1 MGLESPHT
9 RAGTS
14 SRHVRSPRMY
24 CKTYHAT
31 HPDMMA
37 GASNDQLRDRYLIGD
52 LFVADSVQLNY
63 SHNERFVIGGAAPVS
78 KAVALPQQAEPAS
91 AAGKPF
97 LERRELGIVNVGS
110 GAGTVTIDGTAY
122 TMQPKDGLYVP
133 MGSAQVEFASGDAAN
148 PAKFYLASTPAH
160 ARFEAKHI
168 SIANA
173 VPLERGALETS
184 NERTIYQYIVPA
196 TCRSCQ
202 LLLGLTVL
210 KPGSVW
216 NTMPP
221 HLHDRR
227 SEVYFYFDLGDQR
240 VMHFM
245 GEPADMRHLVIG
257 NDEAVVSPPWSIHMG
272 SGTKN
277 YCFIW
282 AMGGENLD
290 YTDMN
295 QLDICQLK

>member
-1 MGLESPHT
+1 MF
-9 RAGTS
+9 R
-14 SRHVRSPRMY
+14 
-24 CKTYHAT
+24 KTYHAT
-31 HPDMMA
+31 HPDMMV
-37 GASNDQLRDRYLIGD
+37 GASNDQLRDRYLIPD
-52 LFVADSVQLNY
+52 LFAAGEVRLNY
-63 SHNERFVIGGAAPVS
+63 SHNERFVIGGAAPVAAPVS
-78 KAVALPQQAEPAS
+78 LPAQTEPAS
-91 AAGKPF
+91 AAGQPF
-97 LERRELGIVNVGS
+97 LARRELGVVNVGA
-110 GAGTVTIDGTAY
+110 GAGTVTVDGQAY
-122 TMQPKDGLYVP
+122 ALKPKDGLYVP
-133 MGSAQVEFASGDAAN
+133 MGSAQVEFASDDAAT

-160 ARFEAKHI
+160 ARHETVHI
-168 SIANA
+168 SIDQA

-196 TCRSCQ
+196 TCKSCQ

-210 KPGSVW
+210 KTGSVW

-227 SEVYFYFDLGDQR
+227 SEVYFYFDLGDQS

-245 GEPADMRHLVIG
+245 GEPADMRHLVIR

-272 SGTKN
+272 SGTRN

-290 YTDMN
+290 YTDMH
-295 QLDICQLK
+295 QLDLCQLK